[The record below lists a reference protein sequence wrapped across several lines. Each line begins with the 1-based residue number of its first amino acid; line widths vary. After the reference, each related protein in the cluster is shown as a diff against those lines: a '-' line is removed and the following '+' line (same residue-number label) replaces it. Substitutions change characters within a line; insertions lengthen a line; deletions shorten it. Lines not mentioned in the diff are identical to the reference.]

1 MTRKKKV
8 DETPVGASG
17 GTLDLAPDGNRE
29 HKSTIF
35 VRFLDKPIL
44 LRDTYNNLSG
54 TNFKEL
60 PSILKLDNI
69 FVSGVQNDIAF
80 EIGNSLVVFIEHQST
95 PSQNLPYRMLQ
106 YVAHFYE
113 RLYDSRAKY
122 NTQILE
128 FPRPSFIVFYN
139 GKNEY
144 DDIKTLLLSD
154 AFKTVQD
161 QDSASVNPLL
171 RGSLELK
178 VVVYNI
184 NFGRNLHLFP
194 EGSAVYQYS
203 KLIQSIRDYQTKKM
217 SPLKAIQTA
226 VARYLGNPV
235 KDEMWTFLDNHRLE
249 VENMVLSEFNYED
262 FRAAN
267 IDDANVLTAKRMIV
281 AGLPDDLI
289 VRISTLPLERI
300 KSLRARCL
308 AEKKKGVRP
317 EEYI

>member
-8 DETPVGASG
+8 DETPVGSSG

-29 HKSTIF
+29 HKSSIF
-35 VRFLDKPIL
+35 VEFLDKPIL

-54 TNFKEL
+54 TNFEEL
-60 PSILKLDNI
+60 PSILRPNNI
-69 FVSGVQNDIAF
+69 LVSGVQNDIAF
-80 EIGNSLVVFIEHQST
+80 VIGNSLVVFVEHQST

-106 YVAHFYE
+106 YSTHFYE

-122 NTQILE
+122 YTELLE

-139 GKNEY
+139 GISEY
-144 DDIKTLLLSD
+144 DDIKILRLSD

-171 RGSLELK
+171 LGSLELK

-203 KLIQSIRDYQTKKM
+203 KLIQWIRDYQTKEM
-217 SPLKAIQTA
+217 DLLKAIQTA

-235 KDEMWTFLDNHRLE
+235 KDEMWTFLDNHRLD
-249 VENMVLSEFNYED
+249 VEKWF
-262 FRAAN
+262 
-267 IDDANVLTAKRMIV
+267 
-281 AGLPDDLI
+281 LPNLN
-289 VRISTLPLERI
+289 
-300 KSLRARCL
+300 
-308 AEKKKGVRP
+308 
-317 EEYI
+317 